1 MQEKSLSMIVKRS
14 KYQQSKDAGGGG
26 AGGGVPADDETQLAT
41 LREQEKK
48 SGRKGGSGKF
58 GAEFF
63 ATGGDEAAAMSADG
77 DSGDE
82 GGRGGRGRKGKR
94 SHGSMSVFDDGAT
107 QVGKNRSRNDMVGD
121 LAPDGAAGGWGGSV
135 YVEGIQGGQSKEG
148 GAFGD
153 VGGKGMYDD
162 MEADGDRDVDYDT
175 ANRSDDEGE
184 GVVFD
189 ENVGEVDVGSSE
201 EDGREVSDSE
211 IDDSEEDEDGEG
223 HDFDEE
229 DEEEAKKAKEKAKAK
244 MAASNKGKGGGGYSL
259 FPAQR
264 A

>member
-1 MQEKSLSMIVKRS
+1 
-14 KYQQSKDAGGGG
+14 
-26 AGGGVPADDETQLAT
+26 
-41 LREQEKK
+41 
-48 SGRKGGSGKF
+48 
-58 GAEFF
+58 
-63 ATGGDEAAAMSADG
+63 
-77 DSGDE
+77 
-82 GGRGGRGRKGKR
+82 
-94 SHGSMSVFDDGAT
+94 
-107 QVGKNRSRNDMVGD
+107 
-121 LAPDGAAGGWGGSV
+121 
-135 YVEGIQGGQSKEG
+135 
-148 GAFGD
+148 
-153 VGGKGMYDD
+153 MYDD